1 MIDTDIIV
9 SCEAGIGNR
18 FYSLFTTHDIFLRHG
33 IRFKYWWPIV
43 ADSQEAE
50 VLDFFE
56 DGMFD
61 VVYSKEKPI
70 ENRYIIPKGRWV
82 LDDVDLEK
90 MPLYWDAP
98 IARWYTDPP
107 QLSTLKNAFNSVKVK
122 QDILDKVNLIDTNN
136 RIGIHIRG
144 GDLKIENPHEDDVRF
159 VDSTNITNIINRMN
173 DILKQNKD
181 QLFFGSC
188 EDEEDK
194 DILEK
199 EFGSAIVQLQ
209 NCEHTRSSVQASKDA
224 FANLI
229 LLSKCDTIIGNIGSS
244 FAGFSALIGEKEY
257 INLT

>member
-33 IRFKYWWPIV
+33 IRFKYWWPIQKNTLETEIT
-43 ADSQEAE
+43 D
-50 VLDFFE
+50 LFE
-56 DGMFD
+56 SNQFQIVESLHRPEEGRHI
-61 VVYSKEKPI
+61 KK
-70 ENRYIIPKGRWV
+70 KGDWI

-90 MPLYWDAP
+90 MPIYWDTP
-98 IARWYTDPP
+98 IARWHTDPP
-107 QLSTLKNAFNSVKVK
+107 LSSLKNAFNSVKVK
-122 QDILDKVNLIDTNN
+122 DDIIDKVNSIDVTN
-136 RIGIHIRG
+136 RIGIHVRG
-144 GDLKIENPHEDDVRF
+144 GDLKIENSHEDDSRF
-159 VDSTNITNIINRMN
+159 VDNANITNMINYIN

-199 EFGSAIVQLQ
+199 EFGSSIIQLQ
-209 NCEHTRSSVQASKDA
+209 NCKHARSSVKSIKNA

-229 LLSKCDTIIGNIGSS
+229 LLSKCAIIIGNIGSS
-244 FAGFSALIGEKEY
+244 FAGFSALIGEIKY
-257 INLT
+257 INLK

>member
-56 DGMFD
+56 DRMFE
-61 VVYSKEKPI
+61 VVYSEKKPI
-70 ENRYIIPKGRWV
+70 QNRNIKPKGQWV
-82 LDDVDLEK
+82 LNEIDIQTS
-90 MPLYWDAP
+90 LYWDTP
-98 IARWYTDPP
+98 IARWHTDPP
-107 QLSTLKNAFNSVKVK
+107 LSSLKNAFDSVRVK
-122 QDILDKVNLIDTNN
+122 QDIIDKVNSVNVTNC
-136 RIGIHIRG
+136 IGIHVRG
-144 GDLKIENPHEDDVRF
+144 GDLKIENPHEDDTRF
-159 VDSTNITNIINRMN
+159 VDSISITNVINHMN
-173 DILKQNKD
+173 NILKQNKD

-194 DILEK
+194 YVLEK
-199 EFGSAIVQLQ
+199 EFGSAIIQLH
-209 NCEHTRSSVQASKDA
+209 NCEHTRSGVQSAKDA